1 MKQPPNIWTGDLV
14 RLRAIA
20 PDDWEHFYRWNEDS
34 EAERSGYWIP
44 PPQSK
49 EAVRKWTEAQ
59 ATARQEDDNVRF
71 AIETVDRVLV
81 GTLNVNGADRR
92 NGTFEYGI
100 SLGREHWGHGYG
112 ADAIRVALR
121 YMFRELRYQK
131 ANATVY
137 AFNEGSLALHRKLG
151 FVEEGRIRRNH
162 FTNGEYH
169 DEFWFG
175 ITREEFEERER
186 ER

>member
-1 MKQPPNIWTGDLV
+1 
-14 RLRAIA
+14 
-20 PDDWEHFYRWNEDS
+20 
-34 EAERSGYWIP
+34 
-44 PPQSK
+44 
-49 EAVRKWTEAQ
+49 
-59 ATARQEDDNVRF
+59 
-71 AIETVDRVLV
+71 
-81 GTLNVNGADRR
+81 
-92 NGTFEYGI
+92 
-100 SLGREHWGHGYG
+100 
-112 ADAIRVALR
+112 
-121 YMFRELRYQK
+121 MFRELRYQK

>member
-1 MKQPPNIWTGDLV
+1 MTQPPNIWTGDLV
-14 RLRAIA
+14 RLRAIE
-20 PDDWEHFYRWNEDS
+20 PDDWEHFYRWDQDT
-34 EAERSGYWIP
+34 EAERSGWQITP
-44 PPQSK
+44 LQSK
-49 EAVRKWTEAQ
+49 EAVRKWTETQ
-59 ATARQEDDNVRF
+59 ASVRPEDDNVRF
-71 AIETVDRVLV
+71 AIETLDRVLV
-81 GTLNVNGADRR
+81 GSLNVHGADTR

-100 SLGREHWGHGYG
+100 TVGRDHWGQGYA
-112 ADAIRVALR
+112 ADAIRVLLR
-121 YMFRELRYQK
+121 FYFRERPYQK

-151 FVEEGRIRRNH
+151 FIEEGRIRRNYY
-162 FTNGEYH
+162 TGGEYH